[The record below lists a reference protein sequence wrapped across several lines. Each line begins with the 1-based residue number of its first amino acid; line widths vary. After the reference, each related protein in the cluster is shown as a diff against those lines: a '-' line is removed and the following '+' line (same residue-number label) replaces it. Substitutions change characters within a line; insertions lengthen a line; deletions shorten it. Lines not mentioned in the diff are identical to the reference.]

1 MVITSVR
8 LRDIERNRESGSER
22 IKLNERNSKRVRKLR
37 KRVKCE
43 KKSKE
48 RKNNCEQCCHFYSN
62 LLILTSSMC
71 KCADFSWLF
80 RFLVKKCNCE
90 RDGL

>member
-1 MVITSVR
+1 MVITSER
-8 LRDIERNRESGSER
+8 LRDTERNRESGGER
-22 IKLNERNSKRVRKLR
+22 TKLSERNSKRVIKLK

-62 LLILTSSMC
+62 LLILTTSMC
-71 KCADFSWLF
+71 KCADFTWLF
-80 RFLVKKCNCE
+80 CFLVKKRNSE